1 MIASLTGTVQQLRI
15 SALILE
21 VAGVG
26 YLINA
31 TPTTL
36 SNLRV
41 GGNASLATSMVVRE
55 DALTLYGFDSE
66 DEREMFEVVQTVS
79 GVGPRLALAML
90 AVHTSD
96 SLRMALVQEDVKAL
110 TRIPGIGP
118 KVAQRLLLELRGKI
132 SAPAFSADAPG
143 AVPAPV
149 ADQRGQVIDALV
161 SLGWNAKAAE
171 QAVEQVLADTGAA
184 LVEMATVP
192 ATLRSALKVLG
203 GQRG

>member
-26 YLINA
+26 YLVHA

-41 GGNASLATSMVVRE
+41 GGQTTLATSMVVRE
-55 DALTLYGFDSE
+55 DSMTLYGFDND
-66 DEREMFEVVQTVS
+66 DEREMFETVQTVS

-90 AVHTSD
+90 AVHTSE

-132 SAPAFSADAPG
+132 SAPAFAADAPG
-143 AVPAPV
+143 TAPAPV

-161 SLGWNAKAAE
+161 SLGWNVKAAE
-171 QAVEQVLADTGAA
+171 QAVEQVLTDTGQT
-184 LVEMATVP
+184 LVEMTAVP